1 MNGSIYNITLNVNGE
16 PVIRRARRSV
26 QQLQESTEQSTQT
39 TEQNTRATREQE
51 KKLKELDNQVKD
63 NIASFKNLAGLLVG
77 GLFAQQVASTIKA
90 ISANEQLKN
99 SLTSLIYTNAKN
111 TDSLGNHLGML
122 DKWRL
127 STQEAASTYKELDR
141 IQLATKFSLDDLGG
155 MFKSFY
161 STAGKSMGLKDALK
175 VMEAIAYTAQVSG
188 ADVNSLKAT
197 LDSLGA
203 GTVATATDFGRF
215 VNSLGLTTEAMS
227 KAKNEGNLA
236 NLMLE
241 KMGKF
246 KETAKLTAGSFEET
260 WSNFTNAFN
269 NAKQAALEP
278 YFEGIKKT
286 LAGWTSILDA
296 NKNLFRDILATL
308 AKYKSVII
316 ALGAGFLAYKVQL
329 LAVSVATKAYTA
341 YTTAA
346 ASAGGVFALSL
357 RAISLALRSM
367 AIPAIIAGIAYIAS
381 NWEDLAK
388 SMRSLWEKSL
398 YTLKAL
404 WHNFINAL
412 KIGMKAFGL
421 YYVEVFSSIL
431 ETANNGLGRF
441 APEFL
446 KKASASIVATKNKLK
461 SEIKALAKDMRP
473 LMASNKSEAKTG
485 AVISV
490 PKVQTSA
497 KVPTKLGALEW
508 NLKKDV
514 DPKKAEE
521 LAKALHD
528 LARSSM
534 SEYAKKI
541 DDIKQK
547 TQEWIKAGVS
557 KNLALKEQKRLIAAL
572 NDSIAQEKNNAQL
585 DFLEAMARSKIE
597 LMSAGLDQ
605 NIAKEN
611 LAYEQSMRHLN
622 EESAKK
628 LESGALTLDQINQQ
642 YAALS
647 ALHNKKIKDIQ
658 EAAKLEAQKAKEAAD
673 ALAIANNQEWLN
685 NELNIKQRAINLMA
699 EGKEKEIALEKLRH
713 EQEIN
718 NLNKEVAAKVAA
730 NKMSIDQANKLYELE
745 NAQHQ
750 ANLKALNAT
759 KTGVK
764 GAFNLDLSGIF
775 QSGLTNGIEGARDSF
790 ISMAS
795 DGFNQGFLAP
805 IMRGDLS
812 GALKGIFGEGF
823 KIDGDSF
830 LGKFE
835 SVLKGGFEKL
845 GTALAGFG
853 AGIASGN
860 LIGGFIDTQ
869 GDRAAAKR
877 MKTGNLIG
885 SGVGAGV
892 GAALTPVLGPLG
904 PILGGVFGG
913 VFGTLIGGF
922 SSKKVETTLVN
933 KGIEFFN
940 TATSKEVNAKYFK
953 DMKQTTTNKS
963 WWGLVSKTST
973 KFWTEYSQVGTYASE
988 QIKKSL
994 FTYEGLISQFTGAYK
1009 TLSIQAGRYDSASQ
1023 ALIQGADAFIGAI
1036 MGQHQEF
1043 IEEVRYD
1050 YFQASAKYIQNTK
1063 WDFARARVRQGEQLL
1078 DVWEADS
1085 TDLGRGIWRSHIAY
1099 KVRRQVNTLVND
1111 VRNIWQDYA
1120 NSIGKDINTAIQE
1133 AFSNLSKKKQDFT
1146 TWLFDYKGES
1156 DKKFQYIMDLANKE
1170 KDRILK
1176 NLNYGGNV
1184 DMDNYLE
1191 WMDNMLAA
1199 NPTPYLLEQVQ
1210 QVGDLIKQAAE
1221 AQKSYN
1227 EIMNT
1232 NTKATQKATA
1242 AQNAYNKAKR
1252 YHDLM
1257 LAKTKFFDSTKQNEN
1272 NTTSDKILRTL
1283 QSLLSLQRMA
1293 HAGIN

>member
-16 PVIRRARRSV
+16 PVIRRARQSV
-26 QQLQESTEQSTQT
+26 QQLQQSTEQSTQT

-111 TDSLGNHLGML
+111 TDSLGNHLGVL

-127 STQEAASTYKELDR
+127 STQAAANTYKELDR

-161 STAGKSMGLKDALK
+161 STAAKSMGLKDALK

-260 WSNFTNAFN
+260 WSNFVNAFN

-278 YFEGIKKT
+278 YFENIKKT
-286 LAGWTSILDA
+286 LSGWTSILDQ
-296 NKNLFRDILATL
+296 NKNLFKDILATL

-316 ALGAGFLAYKVQL
+316 ALGAGFLAYKVQV

-346 ASAGGVFALSL
+346 ASAGGAFALSL
-357 RAISLALRSM
+357 RGISLALRSM

-388 SMRSLWEKSL
+388 SMRALWEKAL

-431 ETANNGLGRF
+431 QTANNGLGRF

-446 KKASASIVATKNKLK
+446 KKATASIKATKTALK
-461 SEIKALAKDMRP
+461 NEISALAKEIKP
-473 LMASNKSEAKTG
+473 LSMPTQVEAKTKW
-485 AVISV
+485 VISV
-490 PKVQTSA
+490 PKVQTTAS
-497 KVPTKLGALEW
+497 KPTKLGALEW
-508 NLKKDV
+508 NITKDV

-547 TQEWIKAGVS
+547 TKEWIKAGVS
-557 KNLALKEQKRLIAAL
+557 KNLALKEQKRLINAL
-572 NDSIAQEKNNAQL
+572 NDSMAQERNNAQL
-585 DFLEAMARSKIE
+585 DYLEAMARTKIE
-597 LMSAGLDQ
+597 MMRAGLDQ

-611 LAYEQSMRHLN
+611 LAYEQQMRHLN

-628 LESGALTLDQINQQ
+628 LESGALSLDQINKQ

-647 ALHNKKIKDIQ
+647 ALHDKKIKDIQ

-673 ALAIANNQEWLN
+673 ALAISNNQEWLN

-699 EGKEKEIALEKLRH
+699 EGKQKEIALEKLRH
-713 EQEIN
+713 EQEIK
-718 NLNKEVAAKVAA
+718 NLNKEIAAKAVA

-750 ANLKALNAT
+750 ANLKAINTA

-764 GAFNLDLSGIF
+764 GAFNLDLSGVF
-775 QSGLTNGIEGARDSF
+775 QSGLTSGIEGARDSF

-812 GALKGIFGEGF
+812 GALKGIFGESF

-835 SVLKGGFEKL
+835 AVLKGGFEKL
-845 GTALAGFG
+845 GLALAGFG
-853 AGIASGN
+853 AGTASGN

-869 GDRAAAKR
+869 GDKAAQKH

-940 TATSKEVNAKYFK
+940 TATFDILPIAKAR
-953 DMKQTTTNKS
+953 
-963 WWGLVSKTST
+963 G
-973 KFWTEYSQVGTYASE
+973 FWDHQSLPARRVLQLLLQEWMPPLYEYLYLRSNLYP
-988 QIKKSL
+988 KKSHKKGN
-994 FTYEGLISQFTGAYK
+994 EK
-1009 TLSIQAGRYDSASQ
+1009 T
-1023 ALIQGADAFIGAI
+1023 
-1036 MGQHQEF
+1036 
-1043 IEEVRYD
+1043 
-1050 YFQASAKYIQNTK
+1050 
-1063 WDFARARVRQGEQLL
+1063 
-1078 DVWEADS
+1078 
-1085 TDLGRGIWRSHIAY
+1085 
-1099 KVRRQVNTLVND
+1099 
-1111 VRNIWQDYA
+1111 
-1120 NSIGKDINTAIQE
+1120 
-1133 AFSNLSKKKQDFT
+1133 
-1146 TWLFDYKGES
+1146 
-1156 DKKFQYIMDLANKE
+1156 
-1170 KDRILK
+1170 
-1176 NLNYGGNV
+1176 
-1184 DMDNYLE
+1184 
-1191 WMDNMLAA
+1191 
-1199 NPTPYLLEQVQ
+1199 YLL
-1210 QVGDLIKQAAE
+1210 GL
-1221 AQKSYN
+1221 N
-1227 EIMNT
+1227 P
-1232 NTKATQKATA
+1232 
-1242 AQNAYNKAKR
+1242 
-1252 YHDLM
+1252 L
-1257 LAKTKFFDSTKQNEN
+1257 
-1272 NTTSDKILRTL
+1272 
-1283 QSLLSLQRMA
+1283 
-1293 HAGIN
+1293 